1 MNYFIK
7 RDLNE
12 YGPYSLSDLQKY
24 VASGNILLTDLC
36 RSEGLTDW
44 VPVSQVI
51 GNIPVP
57 AAPQPAAPQAAAGT
71 VYGGTAGTGAAAYG
85 TQGSHAAP
93 VGSQYPPPPSLHW
106 GICLLLTI
114 ITCGL
119 FSWVWLFVQSAWVK
133 RVQPDSKAILYFSV
147 ALGVDIVTLICTIAL
162 GVSFGRQQNVV
173 GYLTLIRL
181 AQLAAHIV
189 VIVGCFNLKNSIEE
203 HFNSAE
209 PIGLRLSGVITFI
222 MSFFLLGHIYFQYHF
237 TRINEMK
244 QRQMMGYSA

>member
-12 YGPYSLSDLQKY
+12 YGPYSLADLQKY

-57 AAPQPAAPQAAAGT
+57 AAPQPVAPQPGAGT
-71 VYGGTAGTGAAAYG
+71 VYGGGASAPAYG
-85 TQGSHAAP
+85 SQGGYAAP
-93 VGSQYPPPPSLHW
+93 VGQQYPPPPSLHW

-133 RVQPDSKAILYFSV
+133 KVQADSKAMVYFGV
-147 ALGVDIVTLICTIAL
+147 ALGVDILAVVFAIAL
-162 GVSFGRQQNVV
+162 GANFGRQSNVI
-173 GYLTLIRL
+173 GYLSLIRL
-181 AQLAAHIV
+181 AQVAAHIV
-189 VIVGCFNLKNSIEE
+189 LIVGCFNLKNSIEE

-222 MSFFLLGHIYFQYHF
+222 MSFFVLGHVYFQYHF

-244 QRQMMGYSA
+244 ERQMGGYPG